1 MRKDQPINLC
11 GAFGKPVSSKNG
23 YVEQS
28 VKNMKEYAERVYR
41 DYAEEPVCALGIGE
55 ALSSMAEVMP
65 LNQLLD
71 RLKVEME
78 RQLVDGGEK

>member
-1 MRKDQPINLC
+1 
-11 GAFGKPVSSKNG
+11 
-23 YVEQS
+23 
-28 VKNMKEYAERVYR
+28 MKEYAERVYR
-41 DYAEEPVCALGIGE
+41 DYAEEPVSALGIGE

-71 RLKVEME
+71 RLKVEVE

>member
-1 MRKDQPINLC
+1 
-11 GAFGKPVSSKNG
+11 
-23 YVEQS
+23 
-28 VKNMKEYAERVYR
+28 MKEYAKRMYR
-41 DYAEEPVCALGIGE
+41 DYAEDPVCALGIGE

-71 RLKVEME
+71 RLKVEVE

>member
-1 MRKDQPINLC
+1 MD
-11 GAFGKPVSSKNG
+11 SSQITEIVRNVIMQQKQDMSL
-23 YVEQS
+23 ELA
-28 VKNMKEYAERVYR
+28 KTLAERVEER
-41 DYAEEPVCALGIGE
+41 AEEPVCALGIGE

-71 RLKVEME
+71 RLKVEVE

>member
-1 MRKDQPINLC
+1 M
-11 GAFGKPVSSKNG
+11 SSKNG

-41 DYAEEPVCALGIGE
+41 DYAEEPACALGIGE

-71 RLKVEME
+71 RLKVEVE